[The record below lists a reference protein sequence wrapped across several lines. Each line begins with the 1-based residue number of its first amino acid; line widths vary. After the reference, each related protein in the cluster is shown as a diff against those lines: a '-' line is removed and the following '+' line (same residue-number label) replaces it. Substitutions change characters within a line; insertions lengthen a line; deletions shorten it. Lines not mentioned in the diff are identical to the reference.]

1 MSIKE
6 NIGQRIRTE
15 REKKK
20 MSREVLCLDG
30 DELTV
35 RQLLCIENGESLP
48 SLEKLEYIAQRLE
61 TSLSDL
67 VAEDN
72 IDIPNEYYELKNR
85 LIKFPTYGDAKR
97 IEEKLQMIEDIYDR
111 YFPILPE
118 EELLTLDIIENIMN
132 FAKHEKGPKVEEIFE
147 DVFAQA
153 QKKKVF
159 SSNDLLVIDYYFLQ
173 IYGKTYYDKK
183 LFEKIVRKLLKQ
195 EISKDDC
202 YNIELL
208 NALITSTNIYMFH
221 NDYKNILSIIEK
233 ALRLTEKAQQQ
244 TYKPGILAIKGKYY
258 LNYEKDS
265 KKATAYYDEAI
276 AFASIL
282 GDSVLELG
290 LKEEKKKDGL

>member
-1 MSIKE
+1 MIRHKKE
-6 NIGQRIRTE
+6 
-15 REKKK
+15 K
-20 MSREVLCLDG
+20 
-30 DELTV
+30 
-35 RQLLCIENGESLP
+35 
-48 SLEKLEYIAQRLE
+48 
-61 TSLSDL
+61 
-67 VAEDN
+67 
-72 IDIPNEYYELKNR
+72 
-85 LIKFPTYGDAKR
+85 
-97 IEEKLQMIEDIYDR
+97 
-111 YFPILPE
+111 
-118 EELLTLDIIENIMN
+118 
-132 FAKHEKGPKVEEIFE
+132 
-147 DVFAQA
+147 
-153 QKKKVF
+153 F

-173 IYGKTYYDKK
+173 IYGKTFYDKK

-258 LNYEKDS
+258 LNYEKDR

>member
-6 NIGQRIRTE
+6 DIGLRIRTE
-15 REKKK
+15 REKKG

-35 RQLLCIENGESLP
+35 RQLLRIENGESLP

-61 TSLSDL
+61 TSLSNL
-67 VAEDN
+67 LAEDN
-72 IDIPNEYYELKNR
+72 IDIPDEYYELKNR
-85 LIKFPTYGDAKR
+85 LIKFPTYGDEKR
-97 IEEKLQMIEDIYDR
+97 IEQKLQMIEDIYDR

-132 FAKHEKGPKVEEIFE
+132 FAKHEKGPKIEEIFE
-147 DVFAQA
+147 DVFDQA
-153 QKKKVF
+153 QKKKKF

-173 IYGKTYYDKK
+173 IYGKTFYDKK

-258 LNYEKDS
+258 LNYEKDR